1 MADKSEKDFYQK
13 GFLGNQITE
22 ATEAI
27 LKKHQ
32 PFFDACY
39 KVNELAY
46 TTLFETKPNNQDLQ
60 QLLAVTLFIRILN
73 GFQSI
78 VVLARL
84 GLAFDAKVVLR
95 GVLESLFIEKL
106 LCAEKDFAL
115 EYVKSDECSRLRWLN
130 IARKN
135 DAPHFN
141 LLREIA
147 TDEEI
152 EKLKKEIDQQGCK
165 EIAVEEV
172 ARRAGLQIEYDTSY
186 RILCEETHTL
196 PRSIQHLTVID
207 NSGDPVEFDPHP
219 TDKDLPYS
227 LFTAIRLLHIAQVSL
242 CKLFAINKE
251 KQLQEINEAL
261 KELGPQVKVR
271 TDSTL
276 SKPA

>member
-1 MADKSEKDFYQK
+1 MADRSEKDFYEK
-13 GFLGNQITE
+13 GFLGNQVTE
-22 ATEAI
+22 VTEAI

-32 PFFDACY
+32 AFFDTCY
-39 KVNELAY
+39 KANELAY
-46 TTLFETKPNNQDLQ
+46 ATLFETEINNQDLQ
-60 QLLAVTLFIRILN
+60 QVLAVTLFIRLLN

-78 VVLARL
+78 VILAKL

-106 LCAEKDFAL
+106 LCENKDFAL
-115 EYVKSDECSRLRWLN
+115 EYVKSDECSRLKWLN
-130 IARKN
+130 IARKSS
-135 DAPHFN
+135 APHFN

-147 TDEEI
+147 TDEKV
-152 EKLKKEIDQQGCK
+152 EKLKTEIDQQGCK
-165 EIAVEEV
+165 EIAVEDV
-172 ARRAGLQIEYDTSY
+172 ARRAGLQIEYDTAY

-219 TDKDLPYS
+219 TDKDLPFT
-227 LFTAIRLLHIAQVSL
+227 LFTAIRLLHIALVSL
-242 CKLFAINKE
+242 CHLCAINKE

>member
-1 MADKSEKDFYQK
+1 MAPFVIVPVEYS
-13 GFLGNQITE
+13 TE
-22 ATEAI
+22 GATHSKFNG
-27 LKKHQ
+27 LQ
-32 PFFDACY
+32 FTLFFDACY
-39 KVNELAY
+39 KVNELSY
-46 TTLFETKPNNQDLQ
+46 TTLSETKPNNQNLQ
-60 QLLAVTLFIRILN
+60 QLLAVTLFIRLLN

-106 LCAEKDFAL
+106 LCTEKDFAL
-115 EYVKSDECSRLRWLN
+115 EYVKSDECSRLKWLN
-130 IARKN
+130 IARN
-135 DAPHFN
+135 SAAPHFN

-147 TDEEI
+147 TDEEV
-152 EKLKKEIDQQGCK
+152 EKLKKEIHQQGCK
-165 EIAVEEV
+165 EIAVKDV
-172 ARRAGLQIEYDTSY
+172 ARRAGLQVEYDTSY

-219 TDKDLPYS
+219 TDKDLPYT
-227 LFTAIRLLHIAQVSL
+227 LFTAIRALHIAQVSL